1 MILTKD
7 VFRSIK
13 SQLLPLQREYVDLN
27 GEYGVY
33 VVELTAAAAV
43 QMGSAEGKVTPVDW
57 VAACCVDEAGNPI
70 FDKEDVMQMPVA
82 VFNTL
87 VEAALSINGLA
98 RSEEVIEEAEKNSAE
113 AAY

>member
-43 QMGSAEGKVTPVDW
+43 QMGSAEGKVTPVD
-57 VAACCVDEAGNPI
+57 
-70 FDKEDVMQMPVA
+70 
-82 VFNTL
+82 
-87 VEAALSINGLA
+87 
-98 RSEEVIEEAEKNSAE
+98 
-113 AAY
+113 